1 MRARPPIVGARI
13 GVANHRELVQPAPNH
28 EGLAMHLPPL
38 QVHHDCREDVQPGQ
52 QTDRW
57 VTKSKLA
64 TKIAIELRCACP
76 AWAH

>member
-1 MRARPPIVGARI
+1 MFGALVD
-13 GVANHRELVQPAPNH
+13 VAIHLEVVQPAPNH
-28 EGLAMHLPPL
+28 EGLAMHAPL
-38 QVHHDCREDVQPGQ
+38 HQVLHGFHEDVQPGK

-64 TKIAIELRCACP
+64 TKIETELRCACP

>member
-1 MRARPPIVGARI
+1 MFGALVD
-13 GVANHRELVQPAPNH
+13 VAIHLEVVQPAPNH
-28 EGLAMHLPPL
+28 EGLAMHAPL
-38 QVHHDCREDVQPGQ
+38 HQILHGFHEDVQPGQ

-64 TKIAIELRCACP
+64 TKIEIELRFACP

>member
-1 MRARPPIVGARI
+1 MS
-13 GVANHRELVQPAPNH
+13 GVLVDVAIHLEVVQPAPNH
-28 EGLAMHLPPL
+28 EGLAMHAPL
-38 QVHHDCREDVQPGQ
+38 HQVLHGFHEDVQPGQ

-64 TKIAIELRCACP
+64 TKIEIELWCACP